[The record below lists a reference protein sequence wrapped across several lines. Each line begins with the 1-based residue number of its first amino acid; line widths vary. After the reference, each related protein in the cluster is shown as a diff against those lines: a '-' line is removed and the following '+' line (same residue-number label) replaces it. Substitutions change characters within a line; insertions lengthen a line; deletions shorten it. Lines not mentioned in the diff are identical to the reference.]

1 MVMFMAG
8 RLCCGRAEFCSACFV
23 VLALRKGRLVYCLLR
38 CVGAA
43 ESRVVYC
50 LLRCVGAAEGRDV
63 YCLLRCVYAAEVPS
77 CGLLASSCVVVRVG
91 RSVLGRWE
99 GRSTW
104 ISSGIW
110 MCRASL
116 AWVSRVS
123 LVSTCR
129 LLRIIFVSEAEN
141 VTSG

>member
-1 MVMFMAG
+1 MRLNNSHRRYCFFAG
-8 RLCCGRAEFCSACFV
+8 HP
-23 VLALRKGRLVYCLLR
+23 LAVRGCTHGNVDGWAPLLRKSRVAFCLFR
-38 CVGAA
+38 CVGAVEGA
-43 ESRVVYC
+43 TCVLPASLCR
-50 LLRCVGAAEGRDV
+50 RCEKP
-63 YCLLRCVYAAEVPS
+63 C

-110 MCRASL
+110 KCRASL
-116 AWVSRVS
+116 AWVCRVS

-129 LLRIIFVSEAEN
+129 LLRIILVSEAEN